1 MRLSLELVTQEVG
14 ACELHQDGMPGYVF
28 LCPQRVTGK
37 YKVTGVPSLA
47 APMEDFLKFKIPV
60 CFDSNNK
67 NNYQRTLKILHHL
80 EFHK

>member
-1 MRLSLELVTQEVG
+1 
-14 ACELHQDGMPGYVF
+14 MPGYVF

-60 CFDSNNK
+60 YFDK
-67 NNYQRTLKILHHL
+67 
-80 EFHK
+80 